1 MLLCKNGCDRP
12 VCNSEDLCHVCV
24 RAAGAAE
31 ERARIVA
38 MLRAQIEEHQTESRR
53 CYFAEAAAANDKCAA
68 VLDAL
73 ADRIERGET

>member
-24 RAAGAAE
+24 RATGAAE

-38 MLRAQIEEHQTESRR
+38 MMRVEAIHYDADEGRCIEDRIHSGN
-53 CYFAEAAAANDKCAA
+53 AIDD
-68 VLDAL
+68 V
-73 ADRIERGET
+73 ADRIERGEA